1 MKKVLFT
8 MVLLLTLNMGMQ
20 AAGQKHR
27 HTPRKEQVDT
37 TKNDAIE
44 AFSDTTSADT
54 TVKHKT
60 KVSVTTSTS
69 PWSSNTTTYEMD
81 DDDFGSIIHNAFS
94 DMRGKDIAGM
104 FFVLCV
110 LFILFVL
117 APVFIIIALFYFI
130 NKNRKEKMRLAQMAM
145 QQGQPIPD
153 GLLKDKESDFD
164 NNDYQRGM
172 RQCFVGVGLMIF
184 LGFAAG
190 TVGFGIGA
198 LVFCIGLGKVF
209 AGKTAQNINSRNDE
223 LNQKNYD

>member
-1 MKKVLFT
+1 MKKVLLT
-8 MVLLLTLNMGMQ
+8 LALLLTLNMGMQ

-27 HTPRKEQVDT
+27 HTPRQEQVDT

-81 DDDFGSIIHNAFS
+81 DDDFGSIIRHAFGS
-94 DMRGKDIAGM
+94 MDSNDFLGM

-110 LFILFVL
+110 LLIIFVL
-117 APVFIIIALFYFI
+117 APVLIIIALFYFI

-153 GLLKDKESDFD
+153 QLLKETPIDSDD
-164 NNDYQRGM
+164 EYQKGM
-172 RQCFVGVGLMIF
+172 RQCFVGVGLMVF
-184 LGFAAG
+184 LGYAAG
-190 TVGFGIGA
+190 QVGFGIGA

-209 AGKTAQNINSRNDE
+209 ASKTAQKRNDKNNE
-223 LNQKNYD
+223 LNQHNYD